1 MNEII
6 DNLKI
11 KIFAD
16 GANLSSMLEL
26 YKTGFIK
33 GFTTNPTLMRKDGV
47 KIYEEFAKS
56 VLRVIKDLPISFEV
70 FADDFNNMEME
81 AKKIFSWG
89 ENVYVKIPITNTKG
103 ESSINLIR
111 KLSSEGLSLNVTA
124 MLTLEQVKDV
134 VNAVDNNSRTIISV
148 FAGRIAD
155 TGRDPIP
162 IMTEAREIINRSKS
176 TAELLWA
183 SSRELLN
190 IIHAENCKCDIIT
203 VTNDLLKKIP
213 LIGKNLNELSLD
225 TVKMFN
231 NDAVTAGYKIL

>member
-56 VLRVIKDLPISFEV
+56 VLREIKDLPISFEV
-70 FADDFNNMEME
+70 FADDFNSMEME

-190 IIHAENCKCDIIT
+190 IIHAENCKCDVIT

-213 LIGKNLNELSLD
+213 LIGKNLSELSLD

>member
-1 MNEII
+1 
-6 DNLKI
+6 
-11 KIFAD
+11 
-16 GANLSSMLEL
+16 
-26 YKTGFIK
+26 
-33 GFTTNPTLMRKDGV
+33 
-47 KIYEEFAKS
+47 
-56 VLRVIKDLPISFEV
+56 
-70 FADDFNNMEME
+70 MEME

-176 TAELLWA
+176 AAELLWA

-213 LIGKNLNELSLD
+213 LIGKNLSELSLD